1 MPRPDKETRKRIEA
15 RRAENKKKR
24 DDAVAREKQTVA
36 RVSKVVD
43 DARAAHEKRVA
54 ARVSK
59 IVDDAL
65 DRTRARDTLPDI
77 AELVA
82 QLDEAR
88 MAALACYPPQAGAAV
103 AATMAA
109 AKLLG
114 YVVDKSA
121 VAIGDFREGKPQT
134 TEELIADMRDQHGEE
149 AAQRFLDFIEN
160 ERRIRGHRGDFYDR
174 LEARRLG
181 NGSANGA
188 DDE

>member
-1 MPRPDKETRKRIEA
+1 MPRPSDRDRKRIEA
-15 RRAENKKKR
+15 NRKANAARR
-24 DDAVAREKQTVA
+24 DDEAKREKQTAA
-36 RVSKVVD
+36 RVSKIVG

-59 IVDDAL
+59 IFDDAL

-114 YVVDKSA
+114 YVIDKSA
-121 VAIGDFREGKPQT
+121 VAVADFRTPKTREDVLNDLREAIGDGPTQQFLEIVESMRRAYNGDDVIEGS
-134 TEELIADMRDQHGEE
+134 
-149 AAQRFLDFIEN
+149 
-160 ERRIRGHRGDFYDR
+160 
-174 LEARRLG
+174 ARRL
-181 NGSANGA
+181 NGSADGG
-188 DDE
+188 DDERP